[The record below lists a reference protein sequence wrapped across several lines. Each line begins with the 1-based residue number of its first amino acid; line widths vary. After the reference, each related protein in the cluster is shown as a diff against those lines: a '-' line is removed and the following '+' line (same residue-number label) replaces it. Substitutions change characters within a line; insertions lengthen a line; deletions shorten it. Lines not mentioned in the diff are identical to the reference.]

1 MLQHHACFSFF
12 LQTAYQEITLQSSF
26 ISFKMPL
33 LLPTAELKQPRLIAI
48 LLMIYTTVLTV
59 VLFSQGINMALSVN
73 DSYFFLIFEFQFHTN
88 LLIFLL
94 LHRNRKNHLFSPV
107 ASGAAIL
114 LTIYIQITL
123 YIEYMSKD
131 TCLISLGLNL
141 LVHNFN
147 HLIRS
152 TLVWR
157 HGSKV
162 HEFLPQ
168 TIRLCVFFSFYPIFH
183 PTTLPMIRMQ

>member
-33 LLPTAELKQPRLIAI
+33 LLPTAELKQPRLIAS

-73 DSYFFLIFEFQFHTN
+73 DSYFFLIFEFQSHTN
-88 LLIFLL
+88 LLTFLL
-94 LHRNRKNHLFSPV
+94 LHRNRKKHVLSPL

-114 LTIYIQITL
+114 LTIYTNN
-123 YIEYMSKD
+123 
-131 TCLISLGLNL
+131 SLHRIYGLKP
-141 LVHNFN
+141 F
-147 HLIRS
+147 
-152 TLVWR
+152 
-157 HGSKV
+157 GS
-162 HEFLPQ
+162 
-168 TIRLCVFFSFYPIFH
+168 
-183 PTTLPMIRMQ
+183 